1 MTGAR
6 CLAAAFFAVAITC
19 AAVAQAGTTGT
30 IEGRVFDREGN
41 GLRDATI
48 SLQSPS
54 FTAQTRSNATGHYHF
69 LSLYPDRYF
78 IVFRRSG
85 HEVMT
90 ASVEIHAD
98 QVSVCNARLEPVLV
112 GIRIARTNHNRVVP
126 CSF

>member
-6 CLAAAFFAVAITC
+6 RLVAACFAFAFTC
-19 AAVAQAGTTGT
+19 AAAAQAGTTGT

-48 SLQSPS
+48 SLVSPS

-78 IVFRRSG
+78 IVFNRSG

-90 ASVEIHAD
+90 ASLEIHAD
-98 QVSVCNARLEPVLV
+98 QVSVCNARLAPVVTGL
-112 GIRIARTNHNRVVP
+112 RIARTNRNRVVP